1 MTKNLAND
9 KITVLCNTVIFF
21 LERDYI
27 KMKENVEY
35 EKRALLIDAA
45 KKEFKEKGY
54 NKASLRSICAKAGVT
69 TGALYFFFENKAEL
83 FSAIVDEP
91 IKGLKKLLMDH
102 FREDKEYME
111 HLDSM
116 ENMDMDHSDLS
127 DMLVEYIYSN
137 YDSFML
143 LLTSA
148 ENTVYENCIDEF
160 VKLTETAMPIMLSG
174 VKGYTYDEYMSHWM
188 SHITV
193 DAFLNVIKHET
204 EMELAKIKL
213 RKIMNYLIQGWVEL
227 VFVPLKSK

>member
-1 MTKNLAND
+1 
-9 KITVLCNTVIFF
+9 
-21 LERDYI
+21 
-27 KMKENVEY
+27 MKENVEY
-35 EKRALLIDAA
+35 EKRALLIEAA

-83 FSAIVDEP
+83 FSAIVDQP
-91 IKGLKKLLMDH
+91 IKGLKKLLMEH
-102 FREDKEYME
+102 FQEDREYMQ

-116 ENMDMDHSDLS
+116 ENMEMDHSDLS

-137 YDSFML
+137 YDSLML

-148 ENTVYENCIDEF
+148 ENTVYENCIDEL
-160 VKLTETAMPIMLSG
+160 VTLTENSMPIMLSG
-174 VKGYTYDEYMSHWM
+174 LKGYTYDEYMSHWM

-204 EMELAKIKL
+204 DMEQAKLKL
-213 RKIMNYLIQGWVEL
+213 RKIMNYLIEGWVEL
-227 VFVPLKSK
+227 VLVSLNK